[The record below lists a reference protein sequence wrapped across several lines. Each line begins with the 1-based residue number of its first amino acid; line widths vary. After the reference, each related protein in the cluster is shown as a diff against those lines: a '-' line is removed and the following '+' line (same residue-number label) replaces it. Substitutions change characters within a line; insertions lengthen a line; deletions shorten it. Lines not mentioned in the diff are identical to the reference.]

1 MQVLIID
8 VVNEKA
14 SEMASYRGT
23 EWNELFVGKATQPEA
38 YGGIESTR
46 NARGIAAYGHVA
58 YNLGVAETNLVLRIA

>member
-1 MQVLIID
+1 MSLCMSYQLVVARMQVLIID

-38 YGGIESTR
+38 YGGMESIR
-46 NARGIAAYGHVA
+46 LRA
-58 YNLGVAETNLVLRIA
+58 LGL